1 MQKALNN
8 EKLKKE
14 DLPEIYKGLK
24 LDPRSSLKIIYDF
37 FKGMHPWPGMWT
49 IIKVNNIDKRLKIID
64 MDYVDNKLIIYKV
77 QLEGKR
83 GVDYKTFQKAYLSR

>member
-1 MQKALNN
+1 MDCDCN
-8 EKLKKE
+8 
-14 DLPEIYKGLK
+14 
-24 LDPRSSLKIIYDF
+24 
-37 FKGMHPWPGMWT
+37 T
-49 IIKVNNIDKRLKIID
+49 IIDIDNWEIEHKYKIKESRKWKYEKNYTLHID